1 MKPKT
6 KKYSVEWDCP
16 KCGNSHKWWW
26 DNASEAFSEDAC
38 VMKCD
43 RCDAETWCQGDGSGF
58 YEPMVKD
65 EKGPKSDIETRVSD
79 LESLENDL
87 HSYVRGL
94 EDKVNAN
101 HQSVTD
107 AINSVVKNS
116 IRIEGRVDEH
126 RGELDNIGRRITEAE
141 LAIWRLEN
149 EVKPGKSTKPTVSI
163 TDLIDGPKQPF
174 HERLREG
181 CLLDIYGETMASILR
196 FIAVEVERMTERDMG
211 GSYTISN
218 LKVAQQLREFAAEAA
233 LEDNRA

>member
-1 MKPKT
+1 MASLKSKPK
-6 KKYSVEWDCP
+6 KYNVRWDCP
-16 KCGNSHKWWW
+16 ECGNSHSWWW
-26 DNASEAFSEDAC
+26 DDKWEAHSEDAC

-43 RCDAETWCQGDGSGF
+43 KCDAETWCQGDGNGL
-58 YEPMVKD
+58 YEPVKN
-65 EKGPKSDIETRVSD
+65 EKKRIEE
-79 LESLENDL
+79 LESLELDL
-87 HSYVRGL
+87 HNYVRGL
-94 EDKVNAN
+94 EDKVNKETKFLYD
-101 HQSVTD
+101 S
-107 AINSVVKNS
+107 INALAKRLAEVENGDVF
-116 IRIEGRVDEH
+116 
-126 RGELDNIGRRITEAE
+126 DNLARRTTETE

-149 EVKPGKSTKPTVSI
+149 EVKPGKSAKPTVSI

-233 LEDNRA
+233 LEDNLEDN

>member
-1 MKPKT
+1 
-6 KKYSVEWDCP
+6 
-16 KCGNSHKWWW
+16 
-26 DNASEAFSEDAC
+26 
-38 VMKCD
+38 
-43 RCDAETWCQGDGSGF
+43 
-58 YEPMVKD
+58 MVKD

-101 HQSVTD
+101 HQSAVRT
-107 AINSVVKNS
+107 
-116 IRIEGRVDEH
+116 EGRVDEH

-141 LAIWRLEN
+141 LAVWRLEN
-149 EVKPGKSTKPTVSI
+149 EVKPGKSTRPTVSI

-211 GSYTISN
+211 GSFTISN

-233 LEDNRA
+233 LEDNQA

>member
-1 MKPKT
+1 MIAMKPKT
-6 KKYSVEWDCP
+6 KKYCVAWTCP
-16 KCGNSHKWWW
+16 KCGNLHNWWW
-26 DNASEAFSEDAC
+26 DDKWEAHSEDAC
-38 VMKCD
+38 IMKCD
-43 RCDAETWCQGDGSGF
+43 RCDAETWCQGDGNGF

-65 EKGPKSDIETRVSD
+65 EKEPKSDIETRVSD

-94 EDKVNAN
+94 EDKVNAL
-101 HQSVTD
+101 SKRLADSETTT
-107 AINSVVKNS
+107 AAA
-116 IRIEGRVDEH
+116 VDEH
-126 RGELDNIGRRITEAE
+126 DQMNDNLARRMTEAE

-149 EVKPGKSTKPTVSI
+149 EVKPGKSAKPTVSI
-163 TDLIDGPKQPF
+163 TGLIDGPKQPF

-211 GSYTISN
+211 GSFTISN

-233 LEDNRA
+233 LEDNPT